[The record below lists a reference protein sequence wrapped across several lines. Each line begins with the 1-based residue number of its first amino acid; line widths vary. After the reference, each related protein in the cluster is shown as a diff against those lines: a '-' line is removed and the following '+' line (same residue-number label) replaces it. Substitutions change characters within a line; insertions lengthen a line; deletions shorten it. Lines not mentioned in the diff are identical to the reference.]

1 MRKASKLKPL
11 KIGVKTNS
19 GGKRAGLR
27 DESIHLELSKA
38 IVDHRIP
45 PGTALQEDA
54 LSTAFGVSRT
64 VIRKVLQKLSHE
76 RLVDLAPNKGATV
89 ARPSAE
95 EAKEVFDARRLIE
108 KILVE
113 RVVATADDGSI
124 DALGKLVA
132 AEKSAFDAGDKTLRL
147 NLSGDF
153 HRQLARLAGNS
164 VLDDFLNELI
174 SRTSLIIALYESPGA
189 VPCSHNEH
197 MEIVGALKRRDAKK
211 AAQFMD
217 HHLQHI
223 EAQIELSEDY
233 VRVDFNTMFGKPP
246 FPFLGL
252 EGGE

>member
-19 GGKRAGLR
+19 GGKRPGLR

-108 KILVE
+108 KILIE

-132 AEKSAFDAGDKTLRL
+132 AEKSAFDTGDKTLRL

-189 VPCSHNEH
+189 VPCSHSEH

-233 VRVDFNTMFGKPP
+233 VRVDFKNLFSKSG
-246 FPFLGL
+246 
-252 EGGE
+252 

>member
-113 RVVATADDGSI
+113 RVVVTADDGSI

-147 NLSGDF
+147 QSLGRLSSATC
-153 HRQLARLAGNS
+153 QAGW
-164 VLDDFLNELI
+164 
-174 SRTSLIIALYESPGA
+174 
-189 VPCSHNEH
+189 
-197 MEIVGALKRRDAKK
+197 
-211 AAQFMD
+211 Q
-217 HHLQHI
+217 
-223 EAQIELSEDY
+223 
-233 VRVDFNTMFGKPP
+233 
-246 FPFLGL
+246 
-252 EGGE
+252 

>member
-1 MRKASKLKPL
+1 MTDYPRDLKGYGPRHLIALDGLQGNLLRYRDIHCQGQNMRKATKPKPL
-11 KIGVKTNS
+11 KIGVKANS
-19 GGKRAGLR
+19 RGKRSGLR

-124 DALGKLVA
+124 DELGKL
-132 AEKSAFDAGDKTLRL
+132 G
-147 NLSGDF
+147 
-153 HRQLARLAGNS
+153 
-164 VLDDFLNELI
+164 
-174 SRTSLIIALYESPGA
+174 
-189 VPCSHNEH
+189 
-197 MEIVGALKRRDAKK
+197 RR
-211 AAQFMD
+211 
-217 HHLQHI
+217 
-223 EAQIELSEDY
+223 
-233 VRVDFNTMFGKPP
+233 
-246 FPFLGL
+246 
-252 EGGE
+252 

>member
-1 MRKASKLKPL
+1 MRNTTRLKSLKSKFKSKLPD
-11 KIGVKTNS
+11 
-19 GGKRAGLR
+19 KRSGLR
-27 DESIHLELSKA
+27 DASIHREMSQA

-54 LSTAFGVSRT
+54 LAAAFGVSRT

-89 ARPSAE
+89 ARPSAD

-113 RVVATADDGSI
+113 RVIATADDKSI
-124 DALGKLVA
+124 EDLGKLVA
-132 AEKSAFDAGDKTLRL
+132 AEKSAFEAGDKTLRL

-164 VLDDFLNELI
+164 VLDSFLNELI

-189 VPCSHNEH
+189 VPCSHGEH
-197 MEIVGALKRRDAKK
+197 MEIVGALRRRDVKK

-233 VRVDFNTMFGKPP
+233 VRVDFKSMFGKS
-246 FPFLGL
+246 G
-252 EGGE
+252 

>member
-1 MRKASKLKPL
+1 MRKATKLKHS
-11 KIGVKTNS
+11 KFGVKINS
-19 GGKRAGLR
+19 RSKRPGLR
-27 DESIHLELSKA
+27 DESIHLELSRA

-113 RVVATADDGSI
+113 RVVAAADDGSI
-124 DALGKLVA
+124 DELGKLVA
-132 AEKSAFDAGDKTLRL
+132 AEKSAFDTGDKALRL

-153 HRQLARLAGNS
+153 HRQLAKLAGNS

-174 SRTSLIIALYESPGA
+174 SRTSLIIALYESTSPMPSRSRFMRNLHPM
-189 VPCSHNEH
+189 PCL
-197 MEIVGALKRRDAKK
+197 A
-211 AAQFMD
+211 
-217 HHLQHI
+217 
-223 EAQIELSEDY
+223 
-233 VRVDFNTMFGKPP
+233 
-246 FPFLGL
+246 
-252 EGGE
+252 

>member
-11 KIGVKTNS
+11 KIGLKTNS
-19 GGKRAGLR
+19 GGKRPGLR

-108 KILVE
+108 KILIE

-124 DALGKLVA
+124 EALGKLVA
-132 AEKSAFDAGDKTLRL
+132 AEKSAFETDDKTLRL

-189 VPCSHNEH
+189 VPCSHSEH

-233 VRVDFNTMFGKPP
+233 VRVDFKNMFSKSG
-246 FPFLGL
+246 
-252 EGGE
+252 

>member
-1 MRKASKLKPL
+1 MRSAKKPRPS
-11 KIGVKTNS
+11 KIGVKANS
-19 GGKRAGLR
+19 RGKRSGLR
-27 DESIHLELSKA
+27 DESIHLELSRA

-76 RLVDLAPNKGATV
+76 RLVDLAPNKGASV

-124 DALGKLVA
+124 DELGKLVA
-132 AEKSAFDAGDKTLRL
+132 AEKSAFDTGDKTLRL

-153 HRQLARLAGNS
+153 HRQLAKLAGNS

-174 SRTSLIIALYESPGA
+174 SRTSLIVALYESPGA
-189 VPCSHNEH
+189 VPCSHSEH

-211 AAQFMD
+211 AAQFME

-233 VRVDFNTMFGKPP
+233 VRVDFKTMFGKAR
-246 FPFLGL
+246 
-252 EGGE
+252 

>member
-11 KIGVKTNS
+11 KIGLKTNS
-19 GGKRAGLR
+19 GGKRPGLR

-108 KILVE
+108 KILIE

-124 DALGKLVA
+124 EALGKLVA
-132 AEKSAFDAGDKTLRL
+132 AEKSAFETDDKTLRL

-189 VPCSHNEH
+189 VPCSHSEH

-233 VRVDFNTMFGKPP
+233 ARVDFKNMFSKSG
-246 FPFLGL
+246 
-252 EGGE
+252 

>member
-1 MRKASKLKPL
+1 MHKAAKPGPS
-11 KIGVKTNS
+11 KIGVKGNS
-19 GGKRAGLR
+19 RDRRHGLR
-27 DESIHLELSKA
+27 DESIHLELSRA
-38 IVDHRIP
+38 IVDHRIS

-76 RLVDLAPNKGATV
+76 KLVDLAPNKGASV

-108 KILVE
+108 RILVE
-113 RVVATADDGSI
+113 RVIATVDDESI
-124 DALGKLVA
+124 DSLGKLVA
-132 AEKSAFDAGDKTLRL
+132 VEKSAFDAGDKTLRL

-153 HRQLARLAGNS
+153 HRQLAKLAGNS
-164 VLDDFLNELI
+164 VLDRFLNELI

-189 VPCSHNEH
+189 VPCSHGEH

-211 AAQFMD
+211 ATQFMD

-223 EAQIELSEDY
+223 EAQIELSENY
-233 VRVDFNTMFGKPP
+233 APVDFKTMFGKA
-246 FPFLGL
+246 G
-252 EGGE
+252 

>member
-1 MRKASKLKPL
+1 MRNAAKLKTSRTGL
-11 KIGVKTNS
+11 KVKSSN
-19 GGKRAGLR
+19 KRSGLR
-27 DESIHLELSKA
+27 DEGIHLELSRA

-54 LSTAFGVSRT
+54 LSAAFGVSRT

-76 RLVDLAPNKGATV
+76 RLVDLAPNKGAKV

-95 EAKEVFDARRLIE
+95 EAKEVFDARRLVE

-113 RVVATADDGSI
+113 RVVAMANDTDI
-124 DALGKLVA
+124 DELGKLVV
-132 AEKSAFDAGDKTLRL
+132 AEKSAFDTGDKTQRL

-153 HRQLARLAGNS
+153 HRQLAKLAGNS
-164 VLDDFLNELI
+164 VLEDFLNELI

-189 VPCSHNEH
+189 VPCSHGEH
-197 MEIVGALKRRDAKK
+197 LEIAGALKRRDAKK

-223 EAQIELSEDY
+223 EAQIELSENY
-233 VRVDFNTMFGKPP
+233 ARVDFKTMFDKVG
-246 FPFLGL
+246 
-252 EGGE
+252 

>member
-1 MRKASKLKPL
+1 MHISTKPNAAKIESNRKPL
-11 KIGVKTNS
+11 D
-19 GGKRAGLR
+19 KRSGLR
-27 DESIHLELSKA
+27 DESIYLELSRA

-76 RLVDLAPNKGATV
+76 KLVDLAPNKGASV

-95 EAKEVFDARRLIE
+95 EAKDVFDARRLVE
-108 KILVE
+108 RILVE
-113 RVVATADDGSI
+113 RVVAAADDESI
-124 DALGKLVA
+124 EGLDKLVT

-153 HRQLARLAGNS
+153 HRQLAKLAGNS
-164 VLDDFLNELI
+164 VLDRFLNELI

-189 VPCSHNEH
+189 VPCSHGEH

-211 AAQFMD
+211 ADRKA
-217 HHLQHI
+217 H
-223 EAQIELSEDY
+223 
-233 VRVDFNTMFGKPP
+233 V
-246 FPFLGL
+246 
-252 EGGE
+252 

>member
-1 MRKASKLKPL
+1 MRKATKPRPS
-11 KIGVKTNS
+11 KIGVKVNS
-19 GGKRAGLR
+19 RGNRPGLR
-27 DESIHLELSKA
+27 DESIHVELSRA

-54 LSTAFGVSRT
+54 LSSAFGVSRT

-108 KILVE
+108 RILVE

-124 DALGKLVA
+124 DELGKIVI
-132 AEKSAFDAGDKTLRL
+132 AEKSAFDTGDKALRL
-147 NLSGDF
+147 NLSGNF

-189 VPCSHNEH
+189 VPCSHGEH

-233 VRVDFNTMFGKPP
+233 VRVDFKNMFSKSG
-246 FPFLGL
+246 
-252 EGGE
+252 

>member
-1 MRKASKLKPL
+1 MRKATKSKPA
-11 KIGVKTNS
+11 KIGVEAS
-19 GGKRAGLR
+19 SRGKRPGLR
-27 DESIHLELSKA
+27 DESIYLELSRA

-54 LSTAFGVSRT
+54 LSSAFGVSRT

-124 DALGKLVA
+124 DELGKIVI
-132 AEKSAFDAGDKTLRL
+132 AEKSAFDTGDKALRL
-147 NLSGDF
+147 NLSGNF

-189 VPCSHNEH
+189 VPCSHGEH
-197 MEIVGALKRRDAKK
+197 MEIVAALKRRDAKK

-233 VRVDFNTMFGKPP
+233 VRVDFKNMFSKSG
-246 FPFLGL
+246 
-252 EGGE
+252 

>member
-1 MRKASKLKPL
+1 MRKATKPKPS
-11 KIGVKTNS
+11 KIGVKANS
-19 GGKRAGLR
+19 RDKRSGLR
-27 DESIHLELSKA
+27 DESIHIELSRA

-76 RLVDLAPNKGATV
+76 RLVDLAPNKGASV

-124 DALGKLVA
+124 DDLGKLVV
-132 AEKSAFDAGDKTLRL
+132 AEKSAFDTGDKTLRL
-147 NLSGDF
+147 NLSGNF
-153 HRQLARLAGNS
+153 HRQLAKLAGNS

-189 VPCSHNEH
+189 VPCSHSEH

-223 EAQIELSEDY
+223 EAQIELSEDF
-233 VRVDFNTMFGKPP
+233 VRVDFKNMFSKSG
-246 FPFLGL
+246 
-252 EGGE
+252 